1 MLITP
6 TKGANVAN
14 IIDSLVVALGLDASN
29 FEVGQKKTEDGLKS
43 IEETAENTA
52 EELGNVE
59 LGLKKIRE
67 QADKAAKEFESSQ
80 KRAAYMVTQV
90 RDQILGLVAAFTAGK
105 GFSSFLSDV
114 TQTDAVAGR
123 LAKNIGMSADQLTA
137 WEAIVTQTGG
147 TAEGAAGSLQGLVS
161 QFQQLSLTGQS
172 AVVPYF
178 RAVGIAIADS
188 AGKMRPMKDILL
200 DLADR
205 FSVMDP
211 ARAQAF
217 GAAMGIDYNTV
228 NVLIKGRG
236 AITALLAEQ
245 EKLGHANKKDTDA
258 AIARQAAW
266 RALIQSATDLGRKIL
281 TDLTPALEQMMSALK
296 AFGEWAHRH
305 PRMIEAAFAA
315 ITAAVLALS
324 GAMIVNLAGTAIPA
338 LITAFGALGTAVTVA
353 AGPIGV
359 AITGLSIA
367 GYELVKHWDA
377 ISDWWDNLWGK
388 MSDAPKQVGNNG
400 DISKLMGMGWTKE
413 QATGIVAN
421 FVQESGGNPNAVG
434 DAPKQV
440 GNNGDISKLMGMGWT
455 KEQATGIVANFV
467 QESGGNPN
475 AVGDSGSAYG
485 LGQWHSD
492 RQANF
497 AKFAGHSIQTSTRDE
512 QLAFANY
519 ELRYGTEQ
527 NAGRRLMQTATS
539 EGAASVVS
547 QYYERPAAKII
558 EIARRSGIAK
568 MLEKGSDNLVQSAN
582 AAPVHHTSNTSN
594 SSHTE
599 TNINGPITI
608 QTQATDAPGIARSI
622 GQAIEQYSFV
632 TQGNYGLN

>member
-43 IEETAENTA
+43 IEETAEKTA
-52 EELGNVE
+52 EELENVE

-67 QADKAAKEFESSQ
+67 NADKAAKEFESHQ

-178 RAVGIAIADS
+178 RAVGVAIADS

-305 PRMIEAAFAA
+305 PRIIEAAFAA

-324 GAMIVNLAGTAIPA
+324 GAMVIGLAGTAITA

-359 AITGLSIA
+359 AIAGLSIA
-367 GYELVKHWDA
+367 GYALVKHWDA
-377 ISDWWDNLWGK
+377 ISHWWDNLWGK

-400 DISKLMGMGWTKE
+400 DISKLMGKM
-413 QATGIVAN
+413 
-421 FVQESGGNPNAVG
+421 S

-547 QYYERPAAKII
+547 QYYERPAAKIV

-568 MLEKGSDNLVQSAN
+568 MLEKGTDNLVQSAN

>member
-1 MLITP
+1 M
-6 TKGANVAN
+6 AN

-29 FEVGQKKTEDGLKS
+29 FEVGQKKTEEGLKS
-43 IEETAENTA
+43 IEETAEKTA
-52 EELGNVE
+52 EELENVE
-59 LGLKKIRE
+59 VGLKKIRE
-67 QADKAAKEFESSQ
+67 NSDKSAKEFEAHQ
-80 KRAAYMVTQV
+80 KRAAYMVKQV

-178 RAVGIAIADS
+178 RAVGVAIADS

-205 FSVMDP
+205 FSTMDP

-228 NVLIKGRG
+228 NVLIKGRA
-236 AITALLAEQ
+236 AITSLLAEQ
-245 EKLGHANKKDTDA
+245 EKLGHANQKDTDA
-258 AIARQAAW
+258 AIERQAAW

-281 TDLTPALEQMMSALK
+281 TDLTPALEQMMSSLK
-296 AFGEWAHRH
+296 SFAEWAHRH

-315 ITAAVLALS
+315 ITTAVLALS
-324 GAMIVNLAGTAIPA
+324 GAMIVNLAGTAITA
-338 LITAFGALGTAVTVA
+338 LIVAFGSLGTAVTVA

-359 AITGLSIA
+359 AIAGLSIA
-367 GYELVKHWDA
+367 GYELVKRWDA

-388 MSDAPKQVGNNG
+388 MSDAPKQVGNN
-400 DISKLMGMGWTKE
+400 D
-413 QATGIVAN
+413 
-421 FVQESGGNPNAVG
+421 
-434 DAPKQV
+434 
-440 GNNGDISKLMGMGWT
+440 DISKLMGMGWT

-547 QYYERPAAKII
+547 QYYERPAAKIV

-568 MLEKGSDNLVQSAN
+568 MLEKGTDNLVQSAN